1 VWMESFLA
9 VAVAVAE
16 QQLSASFHTS
26 TFVTNL
32 PWCTSSWTENARQI
46 TKLTKLIPHKVE
58 VPSSFARRPLRHNK
72 GPRAKRSL
80 VHWHRR
86 RHGRRRKTTRAIL
99 GGDFIPSLECCRGKG
114 GFDSHSMRDALQIH
128 VKSLSRERGFY
139 IQASAV
145 VLRRPGFNSRGLKY
159 HGGRILEG
167 HRDLKMMLRLRCEQ
181 RPVLS
186 ERTSVDENLRHLV
199 FKCSLCVSVCD
210 STCSI
215 GARFS
220 CVSCPPLPI

>member
-1 VWMESFLA
+1 MGEEEKPREQSWVGISFPLSSA
-9 VAVAVAE
+9 VE
-16 QQLSASFHTS
+16 
-26 TFVTNL
+26 
-32 PWCTSSWTENARQI
+32 E
-46 TKLTKLIPHKVE
+46 
-58 VPSSFARRPLRHNK
+58 
-72 GPRAKRSL
+72 
-80 VHWHRR
+80 
-86 RHGRRRKTTRAIL
+86 
-99 GGDFIPSLECCRGKG
+99 KG
-114 GFDSHSMRDALQIH
+114 GFDSHSMRGALQIH

>member
-1 VWMESFLA
+1 MWMESFLAVA

-114 GFDSHSMRDALQIH
+114 GFDSHSMRRTLQIH
-128 VKSLSRERGFY
+128 VKKFFSREPGFY
-139 IQASAV
+139 RRVQCFVLAGLQFSRIKISWRGEDPGRTPRSEDDAS
-145 VLRRPGFNSRGLKY
+145 
-159 HGGRILEG
+159 
-167 HRDLKMMLRLRCEQ
+167 
-181 RPVLS
+181 
-186 ERTSVDENLRHLV
+186 
-199 FKCSLCVSVCD
+199 FKV
-210 STCSI
+210 
-215 GARFS
+215 
-220 CVSCPPLPI
+220 